1 MASGKNTWY
10 LLYERRAGH
19 LNLFNLPQRISTNIM
34 FGFKLKEKDSNTKA
48 RCGLITT
55 AHGTVDTPAF
65 MPVGTQATV
74 KTMTP
79 EDLEGMGFQMMIVNA
94 YHLYLRPG
102 HELVKELG
110 GLQKFMGWNKSVAT
124 DSGGFQVLSLAK
136 TRKILDHGISFQSHL
151 DGSKHLLT
159 PGKAVEIQEYLNS
172 DIMMCLDECP
182 PVESPRDYI
191 EKALDLTTRW
201 AKECKQAKTDE
212 TKALFGIV
220 QGGIYEDLRQK
231 SMDGLMELDFEGYSI
246 GGLGIGEESEETYQI
261 TEFCLNTLPEDKVR
275 YLMGIGKPTDIVEA
289 VAKGVD
295 LFDCVIPTRNARNG
309 NVFTSNGKIV
319 IKNAQYSNDNS
330 PLDEKCGCYTCTNFS
345 RAYLRH
351 IFLAGELLSH
361 RLLTLHNLYYYA
373 TLMKRIRESIV
384 QGKFEE
390 LRREISG
397 KENTKQ

>member
-1 MASGKNTWY
+1 MASGKSTGY
-10 LLYERRAGH
+10 LLYERRSGH
-19 LNLFNLPQRISTNIM
+19 LIFFNLPKISINIM
-34 FGFKLKEKDSNTKA
+34 FGFKLKEKDINTKA
-48 RCGLITT
+48 RCGTITT
-55 AHGTVDTPAF
+55 AHGKVNTPAF

-79 EDLEGMGFQMMIVNA
+79 EDLDGMGFEMMIVNA

-102 HELVKELG
+102 HVLVKELG

-136 TRKILDHGISFQSHL
+136 TRKILEHGISFQSHL

-159 PGKAVEIQEYLNS
+159 PEKAVEVQEYLNS

-182 PVESPRDYI
+182 PVESPREYI
-191 EKALDLTTRW
+191 EKAVDLTTRW
-201 AKECKQAKTDE
+201 AGECKHARTDE

-220 QGGIYEDLRQK
+220 QGGIYKDLRQK

-246 GGLGIGEESEETYQI
+246 GGLGIGEESEETYHT

-275 YLMGIGKPTDIVEA
+275 YLMGIGKPEDIVEA
-289 VAKGVD
+289 VSKGVD

-384 QGKFEE
+384 QGKFED

-397 KENTKQ
+397 KENT